1 VEAARAEYMAAGV
14 AGTGG
19 LTMPELERLLL
30 AIGHAGMVRRRVA
43 QAFEAMGGT
52 PVRCVQLP
60 ALETWLGQRPPP
72 PKLLDAE
79 AFMLEHGESGRAGL
93 APAHHLAWT
102 AVPVLRWHTGPA
114 GGVRG
119 IQVRGG
125 FDRQFSLAHARAHAR
140 APWRILP

>member
-1 VEAARAEYMAAGV
+1 MEAARAEYMAVGV

-52 PVRCVQLP
+52 PARGVELP

-79 AFMLEHGESGRAGL
+79 AFMLEHGE
-93 APAHHLAWT
+93 WVV
-102 AVPVLRWHTGPA
+102 AVSCRNGPGHGTQGA
-114 GGVRG
+114 DG
-119 IQVRGG
+119 
-125 FDRQFSLAHARAHAR
+125 
-140 APWRILP
+140 